1 MASNLE
7 QVFFDFSVRFE
18 FGPKERQKFYTK
30 LSQLLENGVSLDA
43 GLMQLSNVQLRKS
56 STSVLGKVFG
66 RWRKSV
72 SNGMN
77 FGLVMSPYVPSTE
90 AILLETGAN
99 TGHLVDAL
107 RNACETVES
116 QNKVKSAIISSS
128 SYPIMLIL
136 MLIAALV
143 MSTYQVIPTFS
154 KILPVEEWTGTS
166 AIFASVAGVIRDYGM
181 IIVINC
187 VTIIFLI
194 SYSLPRW
201 THRSRLYFENI
212 VPWNLY
218 RMWQGSSFLLSISAL
233 MKAGVKLDEVSLN
246 RITRNAEPYL
256 MQRVQ
261 AIKRY
266 ILSGDNLGD
275 SLFKAGYNFPE
286 EDIISDLQIYARL
299 RGFDDNLIRIT
310 KTWVDELVIQVQ
322 NIMKVVNIFVL
333 FLIATTIGF
342 MISSLYGV
350 VQQIQDTT

>member
-1 MASNLE
+1 
-7 QVFFDFSVRFE
+7 
-18 FGPKERQKFYTK
+18 
-30 LSQLLENGVSLDA
+30 
-43 GLMQLSNVQLRKS
+43 
-56 STSVLGKVFG
+56 
-66 RWRKSV
+66 
-72 SNGMN
+72 
-77 FGLVMSPYVPSTE
+77 
-90 AILLETGAN
+90 
-99 TGHLVDAL
+99 
-107 RNACETVES
+107 
-116 QNKVKSAIISSS
+116 
-128 SYPIMLIL
+128 

-166 AIFASVAGVIRDYGM
+166 AIFASVAGIIRDYGM

-187 VTIIFLI
+187 VTIVFAI

-256 MQRVQ
+256 LQRVQ